1 MSNAMAS
8 ESTPYA
14 VPNQQ
19 DAIVEE
25 PLPFS
30 DLVRSDLVHLFP
42 GSRISSI
49 KEDPRKYYGPVTIRS
64 SSLMNIMLSIVK
76 HLSRELYS
84 RPREKVLASL

>member
-1 MSNAMAS
+1 MALESN
-8 ESTPYA
+8 PYA
-14 VPNQQ
+14 LAVPTQQ
-19 DAIVEE
+19 NAIVEE

-49 KEDPRKYYGPVTIRS
+49 KENPRKYYGPVTIRS
-64 SSLMNIMLSIVK
+64 SSLINIMLSIAK

-84 RPREKVLASL
+84 RSCEKDFASL